1 MRVAWYLAQLK
12 PNALR
17 IAEQNLCRQGFEV
30 FMPRVQ
36 ETVRRARFETRLAP
50 LFPGYVFVGIPANN
64 GYISA
69 IRSTRG
75 ITQLVKSGDRVAP
88 LPTHIIEE
96 LQRRC
101 DADGIYCPEPELA
114 HGDAVEI
121 TGGAFAQYF
130 GTVHELTAEE
140 RVWVLLDVM
149 GRGTLIRLKTQ
160 DIRRLNSQS
169 E

>member
-17 IAEQNLCRQGFEV
+17 IAEQNLRRQGFEV
-30 FMPRVQ
+30 FMPRLQ
-36 ETVRRARFETRLAP
+36 ETVRRAQFETRLAP
-50 LFPGYVFVGIPANN
+50 LFPGYVFVGTPANN
-64 GYISA
+64 ANTST

-88 LPTHIIEE
+88 LPTQIIEE

-101 DADGIYCPEPELA
+101 DADGIYTPESHLRS
-114 HGDAVEI
+114 GDAVEI

-149 GRGTLIRLKTQ
+149 GRGTLTQLKTQ
-160 DIRRLNSQS
+160 DIRRLNSHS